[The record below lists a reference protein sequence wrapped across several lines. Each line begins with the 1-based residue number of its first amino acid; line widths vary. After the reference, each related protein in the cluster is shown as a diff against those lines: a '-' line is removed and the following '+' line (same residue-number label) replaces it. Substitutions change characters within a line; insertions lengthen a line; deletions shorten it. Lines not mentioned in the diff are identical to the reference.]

1 MNYHGITIHK
11 PTGLYRVVLPTKHG
25 WKHFGL
31 YPTMADA
38 MKIIRQRG
46 GYHGKLF

>member
-11 PTGLYRVVLPTKHG
+11 PTGLYRVVLKTKNG
-25 WKHFGL
+25 WNHFGL
-31 YPTMADA
+31 YASKEQVMEV
-38 MKIIRQRG
+38 IRANS